1 MYSEKRMNNKEGYM
15 TVEATLIF
23 SSVLIIIFSVIFALM
38 LMYQYIVV
46 LNASA
51 QAVRET
57 VAMCEKHDDYSESFV
72 KTQAKSSAEKR
83 LKYGILNIDGNTQ
96 INVSKP
102 NIFLFDDKVVVE
114 IKQKID
120 IPLGNLLMYFSG
132 KEFAITG
139 YSEGVISGAR
149 TAKKQIN
156 NVDLAIEFTSRVGNE
171 VKDLIK
177 SFIKIDSLK

>member
-1 MYSEKRMNNKEGYM
+1 MNNKEGYM

-102 NIFLFDDKVVVE
+102 NKPGTFD
-114 IKQKID
+114 
-120 IPLGNLLMYFSG
+120 NF
-132 KEFAITG
+132 
-139 YSEGVISGAR
+139 
-149 TAKKQIN
+149 
-156 NVDLAIEFTSRVGNE
+156 
-171 VKDLIK
+171 
-177 SFIKIDSLK
+177 